1 MRRSGPAADDAGVR
15 SPNVDAD
22 DLHVSTD
29 NGSVTLKDSVSSW
42 AEHDEAIDAA
52 WAAPGVTSVHDS
64 KPPASPRLSGPR
76 LLSPP
81 RDGSSA
87 SG

>member
-52 WAAPGVTSVHDS
+52 WAAPGATSVHDHLTVAHRARRRTCS
-64 KPPASPRLSGPR
+64 RRQASRG
-76 LLSPP
+76 
-81 RDGSSA
+81 GS
-87 SG
+87 